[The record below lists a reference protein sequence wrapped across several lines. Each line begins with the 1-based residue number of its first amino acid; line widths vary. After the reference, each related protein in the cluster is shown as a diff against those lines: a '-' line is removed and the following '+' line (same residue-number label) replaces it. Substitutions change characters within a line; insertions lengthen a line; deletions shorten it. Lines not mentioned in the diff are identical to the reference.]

1 MDDCKNDG
9 MTTSEQYMVMVKE
22 NIRGPVKRTWQTKD
36 NNDGCDDQD
45 LPPLAILRWRK
56 EQIEVA
62 VAVIVL

>member
-22 NIRGPVKRTWQTKD
+22 NIRGPVKRTRQTKD

-45 LPPLAILRWRK
+45 LPPLAILR
-56 EQIEVA
+56 
-62 VAVIVL
+62 